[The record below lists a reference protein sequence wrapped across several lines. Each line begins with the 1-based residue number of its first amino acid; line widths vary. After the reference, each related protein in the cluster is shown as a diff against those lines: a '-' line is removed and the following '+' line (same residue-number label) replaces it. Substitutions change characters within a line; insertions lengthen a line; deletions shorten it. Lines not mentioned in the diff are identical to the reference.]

1 MRKTIFLL
9 SLIGIIVGLSLVK
22 AVISNRI
29 STSGVELS
37 VIDRNLKAYRTE
49 NFILSEKI
57 NQLSSLTYIFEKATK
72 SGFAQSKSSFAISSA
87 RPLALRND

>member
-1 MRKTIFLL
+1 MRKTILLL
-9 SLIGIIVGLSLVK
+9 SLIGTIFGLSLVR

-37 VIDRNLKAYRTE
+37 KTQRDLKAYKTE
-49 NFILSEKI
+49 NLILSEKI

-72 SGFAQSKSSFAISSA
+72 SGFTQSKSSFAISST
-87 RPLALRND
+87 RPLALKQ